1 MRGKSIKLYIMGEK
15 YKSLKTAE
23 LSNWTGKA
31 YIGQRKHVQ
40 ILQSIEELAS
50 PGIYILISEIEDSYQ
65 KKIYIGEADEVN
77 KRIAEQFKEKDWWND
92 FVIFISKDANLTKAH
107 VRYLERELYEV
118 ALKNKTT
125 IETTNG
131 NTPPGSKLPIS
142 ECDDMSDFNEN
153 IIFVLNNLG
162 IIDFTKTQMNT
173 QNTDNSK
180 RESDVFYMSVPGVKG
195 ESAKEA
201 KLMIIEGTYR
211 LLTGSYIQKD
221 HVNSFASH
229 NYAKLRRQLEEEG
242 FFESSESES
251 HFKLCKDVDFK
262 SPSAAAA
269 IVRNSSM
276 NGRKEWKLKSGLSLD
291 EFENR
296 QTGS

>member
-1 MRGKSIKLYIMGEK
+1 MS
-15 YKSLKTAE
+15 
-23 LSNWTGKA
+23 
-31 YIGQRKHVQ
+31 
-40 ILQSIEELAS
+40 S
-50 PGIYILISEIEDSYQ
+50 PGIYILISEVEDSYQ
-65 KKIYIGEADEVN
+65 KKIYVGEADEVN
-77 KRIAEQFKEKDWWND
+77 KRIAEQFKKKDWWSD
-92 FVIFISKDANLTKAH
+92 FVIFISKDTNLTKSH
-107 VRYLERELYEV
+107 VRYLERELYEI

-153 IIFVLNNLG
+153 IIFELNNLG
-162 IIDFTKTQMNT
+162 IIDFTKTQTNN
-173 QNTDNSK
+173 QNIDSSNR
-180 RESDVFYMSVPGVKG
+180 RESDTFYMNVPGAKG
-195 ESAKEA
+195 ENAKEA

-211 LLTGSYIQKD
+211 LLTGSYIRKD

-242 FFESSESES
+242 FFEPSESES
-251 HFKLCKDVDFK
+251 YFKLCRDVDFK
-262 SPSAAAA
+262 SPSAAAT

-296 QTGS
+296 Q

>member
-31 YIGQRKHVQ
+31 YIGQRKHIQ
-40 ILQSIEELAS
+40 TLQNIEELAS

-77 KRIAEQFKEKDWWND
+77 KRLAEHFKKKDWWDD
-92 FVIFISKDANLTKAH
+92 FVIFISKDTNLTKAH

-131 NTPPGSKLPIS
+131 NTPSGSKLPIS
-142 ECDDMSDFNEN
+142 ECDDMSEFNEN

-162 IIDFTKTQMNT
+162 IIDFTKTQMNI
-173 QNTDNSK
+173 QDTDNNK
-180 RESDVFYMSVPGVKG
+180 RESEVFYMSVPGFKG
-195 ESAKEA
+195 EIAKEA
-201 KLMIIEGTYR
+201 KLIIIEGTYR
-211 LLTGSYIQKD
+211 LLTGSYIRKE
-221 HVNSFASH
+221 HINSFASH

-242 FFESSESES
+242 FFESLDSKG
-251 HFKLCKDVDFK
+251 HFKLCKDIDFK

-276 NGRKEWKLKSGLSLD
+276 NGRKEWKLKNGLSLD

-296 QTGS
+296 QIES

>member
-40 ILQSIEELAS
+40 MLQNIEELAT

-65 KKIYIGEADEVN
+65 KKVYIGEADEVN
-77 KRIAEQFKEKDWWND
+77 KRIAEHFKQKDWWND
-92 FVIFISKDANLTKAH
+92 FVIFISKDTNLTKSH

-125 IETTNG
+125 IETING
-131 NTPPGSKLPIS
+131 NTPPGSKMPVS
-142 ECDDMSDFNEN
+142 ECDDMSDFNDN

-162 IIDFTKTQMNT
+162 IIDFTKTQTNSQNMDNT
-173 QNTDNSK
+173 GK
-180 RESDVFYMSVPGVKG
+180 EREVFYLSVPGAKG
-195 ESAKEA
+195 ESVKEA
-201 KLMIIEGTYR
+201 KLMITEGTYR
-211 LLTGSYIQKD
+211 LLTGSFIRKD
-221 HVNSFASH
+221 HVSSFASH

-251 HFKLCKDVDFK
+251 HFKLCKDIDFK

-276 NGRKEWKLKSGLSLD
+276 NGRKEWKLKNGLSLD

-296 QTGS
+296 Q

>member
-1 MRGKSIKLYIMGEK
+1 M
-15 YKSLKTAE
+15 
-23 LSNWTGKA
+23 
-31 YIGQRKHVQ
+31 
-40 ILQSIEELAS
+40 LQDIEELAS

-77 KRIAEQFKEKDWWND
+77 KRMADQFKQKDWWND
-92 FVIFISKDANLTKAH
+92 FVVFISKDANLTKSH
-107 VRYLERELYEV
+107 VRYLERELYDI

-162 IIDFTKTQMNT
+162 IIDFTKTEVNHQKIENT
-173 QNTDNSK
+173 K
-180 RESDVFYMSVPGVKG
+180 RESDYFYMSVPGPKG

-201 KLMIIEGTYR
+201 KLVIVEGTYR
-211 LLTGSYIQKD
+211 LLAGSYIRKD
-221 HVNSFASH
+221 NVSSFASH
-229 NYAKLRRQLEEEG
+229 NYAKLRKQLEEDN
-242 FFESSESES
+242 FFESSESGNY
-251 HFKLCKDVDFK
+251 FKLCKDVDFK

-276 NGRKEWKLKSGLSLD
+276 NGRKEWKLKNGLNLD

-296 QTGS
+296 QIES

>member
-15 YKSLKTAE
+15 YKNLKTAE

-31 YIGQRKHVQ
+31 YIGLRKHVQ
-40 ILQSIEELAS
+40 MLQSIEELSS
-50 PGIYILISEIEDSYQ
+50 PGIYILISEVEDSYQ
-65 KKIYIGEADEVN
+65 KKIYVGEADEVN
-77 KRIAEQFKEKDWWND
+77 TRIAEQFKKKDWWSD
-92 FVIFISKDANLTKAH
+92 FVIFISKDTNLTKSH
-107 VRYLERELYEV
+107 VRYLERELYEI

-142 ECDDMSDFNEN
+142 ECDDMSGFNEN

-162 IIDFTKTQMNT
+162 IIDFTKTQTNN
-173 QNTDNSK
+173 QNIDNSS
-180 RESDVFYMSVPGVKG
+180 RRVSDTFYMNVPGAKG
-195 ESAKEA
+195 ENAKDA

-211 LLTGSYIQKD
+211 LLTGSYIRKD

-242 FFESSESES
+242 FFEPSESES
-251 HFKLCKDVDFK
+251 YFKLCRDVDFK

-276 NGRKEWKLKSGLSLD
+276 NGRKEWKLKCGLSLD

-296 QTGS
+296 Q

>member
-15 YKSLKTAE
+15 YKNLKTAE

-40 ILQSIEELAS
+40 MLQSIEELSS
-50 PGIYILISEIEDSYQ
+50 PGIYILISEVEDSYQ
-65 KKIYIGEADEVN
+65 KKIYVGEADEVN
-77 KRIAEQFKEKDWWND
+77 TRIAEQFKKKDWWSD
-92 FVIFISKDANLTKAH
+92 FVLFISKDTNLTKSH
-107 VRYLERELYEV
+107 VRYLERELYEI

-142 ECDDMSDFNEN
+142 ECDDMSEFNEN

-162 IIDFTKTQMNT
+162 IIDFTKTQITNHI
-173 QNTDNSK
+173 NNSSK
-180 RESDVFYMSVPGVKG
+180 QERVTFYLNVPGAKG
-195 ESAKEA
+195 ELAKEA

-211 LLTGSYIQKD
+211 LLAGSYIRKE

-229 NYAKLRRQLEEEG
+229 NYAKLRKQLEEDG
-242 FFESSESES
+242 FFEPSESES
-251 HFKLCKDVDFK
+251 YFKLCRDVDFK

-276 NGRKEWKLKSGLSLD
+276 NGRKEWKLNSGLSLD
-291 EFENR
+291 EYENR
-296 QTGS
+296 L

>member
-15 YKSLKTAE
+15 YKNLKTAE

-40 ILQSIEELAS
+40 MLQSIEELSS
-50 PGIYILISEIEDSYQ
+50 PGIYILISEVEDSYQ
-65 KKIYIGEADEVN
+65 KKIYVGEADEVN
-77 KRIAEQFKEKDWWND
+77 KRIAEQFKKKDWWSD
-92 FVIFISKDANLTKAH
+92 FVIFISKDTNLTKSH
-107 VRYLERELYEV
+107 VRYLERELYEI

-162 IIDFTKTQMNT
+162 IIDFTKTQTNN
-173 QNTDNSK
+173 QNIDSSNR
-180 RESDVFYMSVPGVKG
+180 RESDTFYMNVPGAKG
-195 ESAKEA
+195 ENAKEA

-211 LLTGSYIQKD
+211 LLTGSYIRKD

-242 FFESSESES
+242 FFEPSESES
-251 HFKLCKDVDFK
+251 YFKLCRDVDFK

-276 NGRKEWKLKSGLSLD
+276 NGRREWKLKSGLSLD

-296 QTGS
+296 Q

>member
-15 YKSLKTAE
+15 YKNLKTAE

-40 ILQSIEELAS
+40 MLQSIEELSS
-50 PGIYILISEIEDSYQ
+50 PGIYILISEVEDSYQ
-65 KKIYIGEADEVN
+65 KKIYVGEADEVN
-77 KRIAEQFKEKDWWND
+77 GRISEQFKKKDWWSD
-92 FVIFISKDANLTKAH
+92 FVVFISKDTNLTKSH
-107 VRYLERELYEV
+107 VRYLERELYEIAV
-118 ALKNKTT
+118 KNKTT

-162 IIDFTKTQMNT
+162 IIDFTKTQTTN
-173 QNTDNSK
+173 QNINNNS
-180 RESDVFYMSVPGVKG
+180 RQESDTFYLNVPGAKG
-195 ESAKEA
+195 ELAKEA
-201 KLMIIEGTYR
+201 KLIIIEGTYR
-211 LLTGSYIQKD
+211 LVAGSYIRKD

-229 NYAKLRRQLEEEG
+229 NYAKLRKQLEEDG
-242 FFESSESES
+242 FFEPSESES
-251 HFKLCKDVDFK
+251 YFKLCKEVDFK

-276 NGRKEWKLKSGLSLD
+276 NGRKEWKLKSGISLD

-296 QTGS
+296 L

>member
-1 MRGKSIKLYIMGEK
+1 MRGKSIKLYIMGDK
-15 YKSLKTAE
+15 YKNLKTAE

-40 ILQSIEELAS
+40 MLQSIEELSS
-50 PGIYILISEIEDSYQ
+50 PGIYILISEVEDSYQ
-65 KKIYIGEADEVN
+65 KKIYVGEADEVN
-77 KRIAEQFKEKDWWND
+77 GRISEQFKKKDWWSD
-92 FVIFISKDANLTKAH
+92 FVIFISKDTNLTKSH
-107 VRYLERELYEV
+107 VRYLERELYDIAV
-118 ALKNKTT
+118 KNKTT

-162 IIDFTKTQMNT
+162 IIDFTKTQTTN
-173 QNTDNSK
+173 QNINNNS
-180 RESDVFYMSVPGVKG
+180 RQESDTFYLNVPGAKG
-195 ESAKEA
+195 EMAKEA

-211 LLTGSYIQKD
+211 LLAGSYIRKD

-229 NYAKLRRQLEEEG
+229 NYAKLRNQLEEDG
-242 FFESSESES
+242 FFEHSESES
-251 HFKLCKDVDFK
+251 YFKLCRDVDFK

-291 EFENR
+291 EYENR
-296 QTGS
+296 L

>member
-40 ILQSIEELAS
+40 MLQYIEELAT

-65 KKIYIGEADEVN
+65 KKVYIGEADEVN
-77 KRIAEQFKEKDWWND
+77 KRIAEHFKQKDWWND
-92 FVIFISKDANLTKAH
+92 FVIFISKDTNLTKAH

-131 NTPPGSKLPIS
+131 NTPPGSKMPVS
-142 ECDDMSDFNEN
+142 ECDDMSDFNDN

-162 IIDFTKTQMNT
+162 IIDFTKTQTNS
-173 QNTDNSK
+173 QNMDNSRK
-180 RESDVFYMSVPGVKG
+180 ESDVFYMSVTGAKG

-201 KLMIIEGTYR
+201 KLIIIEGTYR
-211 LLTGSYIQKD
+211 LLTGSFIRKD
-221 HVNSFASH
+221 HVSSFASH

-251 HFKLCKDVDFK
+251 HFRLCKDIDFK

-276 NGRKEWKLKSGLSLD
+276 NGRKEWKLKNGLSLD

-296 QTGS
+296 Q

>member
-1 MRGKSIKLYIMGEK
+1 MRGKSIKLYIMGEQ
-15 YKSLKTAE
+15 YKNLKTAE

-40 ILQSIEELAS
+40 MLQSIEELSS
-50 PGIYILISEIEDSYQ
+50 PGIYILISEVENSYQ
-65 KKIYIGEADEVN
+65 KKIYVGEADEVN
-77 KRIAEQFKEKDWWND
+77 GRIAEQFKKKDWWND
-92 FVIFISKDANLTKAH
+92 FVIFISKDTNLTKSH
-107 VRYLERELYEV
+107 VRYLERELYEI

-142 ECDDMSDFNEN
+142 ECDDMNDFNEN

-162 IIDFTKTQMNT
+162 ILDFTKTQTTN
-173 QNTDNSK
+173 QNIDNNS
-180 RESDVFYMSVPGVKG
+180 RGESDIFYMNVLGVKG
-195 ESAKEA
+195 ENAKEA
-201 KLMIIEGTYR
+201 KLVIIEGTYR
-211 LLTGSYIQKD
+211 LLTGSYIRKD
-221 HVNSFASH
+221 HINSFASH

-242 FFESSESES
+242 FFDASESES
-251 HFKLCKDVDFK
+251 YFKLCRDVDFK

-296 QTGS
+296 Q

>member
-1 MRGKSIKLYIMGEK
+1 MRGKTIKLYIMGEK

-31 YIGQRKHVQ
+31 YIGQRKHTQ

-50 PGIYILISEIEDSYQ
+50 PGNYILISEIEDSYQ
-65 KKIYIGEADEVN
+65 KQIYIGEADEVN
-77 KRIAEQFKEKDWWND
+77 KRIADHFKQKDWWND
-92 FVIFISKDANLTKAH
+92 FVIFISKDANLTKSH
-107 VRYLERELYEV
+107 VRHLEKELYEV

-142 ECDDMSDFNEN
+142 DCDDMSDFIEN

-162 IIDFTKTQMNT
+162 IIDFTKTQMIN
-173 QNTDNSK
+173 QNINNK
-180 RESDVFYMSVPGVKG
+180 RESDVFYMSVPGAKG
-195 ESAKEA
+195 ENAKEA
-201 KLMIIEGTYR
+201 KLMIVEGTYR
-211 LLTGSYIQKD
+211 LLAGSYIRKV
-221 HVNSFASH
+221 HVDSFASH
-229 NYAKLRRQLEEEG
+229 NYAKLRRQLEEES
-242 FFESSESES
+242 FFESYESES

-276 NGRKEWKLKSGLSLD
+276 NGRKEWKLKNGLSLD
-291 EFENR
+291 EYENR
-296 QTGS
+296 QIES

>member
-15 YKSLKTAE
+15 YKNLKTAE

-40 ILQSIEELAS
+40 MLQSIEELSS
-50 PGIYILISEIEDSYQ
+50 PGIYILISEVEDSYQ
-65 KKIYIGEADEVN
+65 KKIYVGEADEVN
-77 KRIAEQFKEKDWWND
+77 TRIAEQFKKKDWWSD
-92 FVIFISKDANLTKAH
+92 FVIFISKDTNLTKSH
-107 VRYLERELYEV
+107 VRYLERELYEI

-142 ECDDMSDFNEN
+142 ECDDMSEFNEN

-162 IIDFTKTQMNT
+162 IIDFTKTQTTNHI
-173 QNTDNSK
+173 NNSSK
-180 RESDVFYMSVPGVKG
+180 QESVTFYLNVPGAKG
-195 ESAKEA
+195 ELAKEA

-211 LLTGSYIQKD
+211 LLAGSYIRKE

-229 NYAKLRRQLEEEG
+229 NYAKLRKQLEEDG
-242 FFESSESES
+242 FFEPSESES
-251 HFKLCKDVDFK
+251 YFKLCRDVDFK

-276 NGRKEWKLKSGLSLD
+276 NGRKEWKLNSGLSLD
-291 EFENR
+291 EYENR
-296 QTGS
+296 L

>member
-40 ILQSIEELAS
+40 MLQSIEELAS
-50 PGIYILISEIEDSYQ
+50 PGIYILISEIENSYQ
-65 KKIYIGEADEVN
+65 KKIYVGEADEVN
-77 KRIAEQFKEKDWWND
+77 KRIAEHFKQKDWWND
-92 FVIFISKDANLTKAH
+92 FVIFISKDANLTKSH

-131 NTPPGSKLPIS
+131 NTPPGSKLPVS

-162 IIDFTKTQMNT
+162 IIDFTKTQTNNRNME
-173 QNTDNSK
+173 DS
-180 RESDVFYMSVPGVKG
+180 REESNVFYMSVPGAKG

-201 KLMIIEGTYR
+201 ELMIIEGTYR
-211 LLTGSYIQKD
+211 LLTGSYIRKD
-221 HVNSFASH
+221 HVSSFASH
-229 NYAKLRRQLEEEG
+229 NYAKLRMQLEAEG

-251 HFKLCKDVDFK
+251 HYKLCKDIDFK

-276 NGRKEWKLKSGLSLD
+276 NGRKEWKLKNGLSLD
-291 EFENR
+291 EFENI
-296 QTGS
+296 Q

>member
-31 YIGQRKHVQ
+31 YIGKRKHVQ
-40 ILQSIEELAS
+40 MLQDIEELAS

-77 KRIAEQFKEKDWWND
+77 KRMAEQFKQKDWWND
-92 FVIFISKDANLTKAH
+92 FVVFISKDANLTKSH
-107 VRYLERELYEV
+107 VRYLERELYDI

-162 IIDFTKTQMNT
+162 IIDFTKTEVNHQKIENT
-173 QNTDNSK
+173 K
-180 RESDVFYMSVPGVKG
+180 RESDVFYMSVPGAKG

-201 KLMIIEGTYR
+201 KLVIVEGTYR
-211 LLTGSYIQKD
+211 LLAGSYIRKD
-221 HVNSFASH
+221 HVSSFASH
-229 NYAKLRRQLEEEG
+229 NYAKLRKQLEEDN
-242 FFESSESES
+242 FFESSESGS
-251 HFKLCKDVDFK
+251 YFKLCKDVDFK

-276 NGRKEWKLKSGLSLD
+276 NGRKEWKLKNGLNLD

-296 QTGS
+296 QIES